1 MAMNINRNGQ
11 WAPTITEKGEFLKAY
26 VLARAATAEFVGGEA
41 EALNANIA
49 WNNVVTLTNTNH
61 GYTP

>member
-26 VLARAATAEFVGGEA
+26 VLFRAASTETMSGEG
-41 EALNANIA
+41 EALNANAA
-49 WNNVVTLTNTNH
+49 WNNIVALTNFNH